1 MESTL
6 TQTRNRDL
14 EVSAM
19 AENLIGSEIL
29 KIAGEV
35 NEKIRKGEKVYNFTV
50 GDFNPNLFPLP
61 AELKAEIIAAYND
74 NQSNYPPSDGVL
86 TLRQSVSRFL
96 TSTLGLEYS
105 PQSEI
110 LIAGGSRPI
119 IYSAYRALLN
129 PGEYVIYPVPSWNNN
144 HYVHLTAAKPIE
156 VDARPENNFMPTAD
170 DIKPHIGKASLI
182 ALCSPLNPT
191 GTVFTKEGLEAI
203 CNLVLEEN
211 KRRGDKKK
219 PVYVLYD
226 QVYWQLTYGSVK
238 HYNPVSLFPEMRD
251 YTVFVDGI
259 SKAFAATGV
268 RVGWAM
274 GHKKVM
280 DKMKSIVGHVG
291 AWAPKAE
298 QVAVAKF
305 LDNAPAVN
313 TFMDSFKKDI
323 LQRLDAFYK
332 GFEQLKKEGFKI
344 NCIEPQAA
352 IYLTVQLNLIGMK
365 TPEGKVLSNSESV
378 MQYILNEA
386 SIALV
391 PFYAF
396 GAPTDSTWFRLSVG
410 TAETGGIDDV
420 LVKLKSA
427 LQKLKA

>member
-6 TQTRNRDL
+6 TQPKSHDL

-50 GDFNPNLFPLP
+50 GDFNPEIFPLP
-61 AELKAEIIAAYND
+61 NELKAEIISAYNN
-74 NQSNYPPSDGVL
+74 NQSNYPPADGVL
-86 TLRQSVSRFL
+86 TLRQSVAKYLSA
-96 TSTLGLEYS
+96 TLGLEYA

-119 IYSAYRALLN
+119 IYAAYRAILN

-144 HYVHLTAAKPIE
+144 HYVHLTGAKPIE
-156 VDARPENNFMPTAD
+156 VDALPETNFMPTAA
-170 DIKPHIGKASLI
+170 DIKPHIGKATLI

-191 GTVFTKEGLEAI
+191 GTVFTKEGLSDI
-203 CNLVLEEN
+203 CKLVLEEN
-211 KRRGDKKK
+211 KRRGPEKK
-219 PVYVLYD
+219 PVYILYD
-226 QVYWQLTYGSVK
+226 QVYWQLTFGDVK

-251 YTVFVDGI
+251 YTIFVDGI

-274 GHKKVM
+274 GNKKII
-280 DKMKSIVGHVG
+280 DKMKSIIGHVG

-298 QVAVAKF
+298 QVAVAKY
-305 LDNAPAVN
+305 LDNTTAVN
-313 TFMDSFKKDI
+313 TFMTKFRGELI
-323 LQRLDAFYK
+323 ERLDAFHK
-332 GFEQLKKEGFKI
+332 GFQQLKKEGFKVDSI
-344 NCIEPQAA
+344 VPQAA
-352 IYLTVQLNLIGMK
+352 IYLTVQFNLTGMK
-365 TPEGKVLSNSESV
+365 TPDGKVISKGEDV

-386 SIALV
+386 SVALV

-396 GAPTDSTWFRLSVG
+396 GASTDSTWFRVSIG
-410 TAETGGIDDV
+410 TAEMKGIDDV
-420 LVKLKSA
+420 FVRLKAA

>member
-1 MESTL
+1 METTL
-6 TQTRNRDL
+6 TQTKSREL
-14 EVSAM
+14 EVSVM

-50 GDFNPNLFPLP
+50 GDFNPEIFPLP
-61 AELKAEIIAAYND
+61 NELKAEIIAAYNN

-86 TLRQSVSRFL
+86 TLRQSVAKFL
-96 TSTLGLEYS
+96 THTIGLDYA

-119 IYSAYRALLN
+119 IYAAYRAILN
-129 PGEYVIYPVPSWNNN
+129 PGESVIYPVPSWNNN
-144 HYVHLTAAKPIE
+144 HYVHLCGAKAIE
-156 VDARPENNFMPTAD
+156 VDALPENNFMPTAA
-170 DIKPHIGKASLI
+170 DIKKHIGKATLI

-191 GTVFTKEGLEAI
+191 GTVFTEQGLRDI
-203 CNLVLEEN
+203 CEVVLEEN
-211 KRRGDKKK
+211 KRRGDKK
-219 PVYVLYD
+219 PVYLLYD
-226 QVYWQLTYGSVK
+226 QVYWQLTFGDVK
-238 HYNPVSLFPEMRD
+238 HYNPVSLCPEMRD
-251 YTVFVDGI
+251 YTIFVDGI

-274 GHKKVM
+274 GHKKVI
-280 DKMKSIVGHVG
+280 DKMKSIIGHVG

-305 LDNAPAVN
+305 LDNGPAVN
-313 TFMDSFKKDI
+313 AFMTKFRGE
-323 LQRLDAFYK
+323 LHQRLDGFYK
-332 GFEQLKKEGFKI
+332 GFQQLKKEGFKVNAI
-344 NCIEPQAA
+344 VPQAA
-352 IYLTVQLNLIGMK
+352 IYLTVHFDLVGMK
-365 TPEGKVLSNSESV
+365 TPDGKALTNGETV

-386 SIALV
+386 GIALV

-396 GAPTDSTWFRLSVG
+396 GASTDSTWFRVSIG
-410 TAETGGIDDV
+410 TAEANGIDGV
-420 LVKLKSA
+420 FVKLKAA

>member
-6 TQTRNRDL
+6 TQPKSRDL
-14 EVSAM
+14 EVSEM

-50 GDFNPNLFPLP
+50 GDFNPEIFPLP
-61 AELKAEIIAAYND
+61 NELKAEIIAAYNA

-86 TLRQSVSRFL
+86 TLRQSVAKFL
-96 TSTLGLEYS
+96 TKTLGLDYN

-119 IYSAYRALLN
+119 IYAAYRALVN

-144 HYVHLTAAKPIE
+144 HYVHLTGAKPIE
-156 VDARPENNFMPTAD
+156 VDARPENNFMPTAA
-170 DIKPHIGKASLI
+170 DIKPHIGKATLI

-191 GTVFTKEGLEAI
+191 GTVFTKEGLKEI
-203 CNLVLEEN
+203 CDLVIEEN
-211 KRRGDKKK
+211 KRRGDKK

-226 QVYWQLTYGSVK
+226 QVYWQLTFGDVQ
-238 HYNPVSLFPEMRD
+238 HFNPVSLCPEMRD

-274 GHKKVM
+274 GHKKVI
-280 DKMKSIVGHVG
+280 DKMKSIIGHVG

-298 QVAVAKF
+298 QVAVAKY
-305 LDNAPAVN
+305 LDNTAAVD
-313 TFMDSFKKDI
+313 TFMQTFKAKL
-323 LQRLDAFYK
+323 LQRLDGFYK
-332 GFEQLKKEGFKI
+332 GFQQLEKEGLKVHAI
-344 NCIEPQAA
+344 VPQAA
-352 IYLTVQLNLIGMK
+352 IYLTVLFDLKGMK
-365 TPEGKVLSNSESV
+365 TPDGKVLTNGESV

-386 SIALV
+386 GIALV

-396 GAPTDSTWFRLSVG
+396 GASTDSTWFRVSIG
-410 TAETGGIDDV
+410 TAEANGIDDV
-420 LVKLKSA
+420 IAKLRAA